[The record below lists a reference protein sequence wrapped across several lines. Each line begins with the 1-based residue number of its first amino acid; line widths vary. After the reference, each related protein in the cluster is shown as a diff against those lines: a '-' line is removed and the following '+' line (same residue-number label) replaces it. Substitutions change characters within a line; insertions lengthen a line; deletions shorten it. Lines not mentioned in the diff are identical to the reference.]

1 MLTQATPRFMVTEF
15 SPQGRRLGALRHL
28 VAVGATLAAIVL
40 AHPAFAGDP
49 FRTENPRAI
58 GDTTERA
65 FRVLFQEGNYQE
77 SNTILKDA
85 AKEEPKEPLI
95 YAMKAAFA
103 YLEEDWDDLDSY
115 ATRTRETAEELT
127 TTDALRGNLYTA
139 VGHFLEGAYI
149 ISREGTIRGTPQAL
163 NKLQKVFHHLGE
175 AEKISAEDPEV
186 NLIKGFMDLMLAVN
200 LPFADPA
207 EAIKRLR
214 DYAGP
219 DYLAYRGL
227 AVGYRDL
234 DKYAE
239 ALAAVNQAL
248 QITPDNP
255 ELFYLKAQIL
265 VEKGGDRDLALL
277 QEAQANFDAALA
289 QAPAKFPP
297 GLQRQLQKERDRNAR
312 RIQRLTAPS

>member
-1 MLTQATPRFMVTEF
+1 MVTEF
-15 SPQGRRLGALRHL
+15 SPQGRRLGALRYL
-28 VAVGATLAAIVL
+28 VAVGTTLAAIVL
-40 AHPAFAGDP
+40 AHPALAGDP
-49 FRTENPRAI
+49 FRTTNPHAI

-65 FRVLFQEGNYQE
+65 FRVLFQEGNYQQ
-77 SNTILKDA
+77 SATILKDA
-85 AKEEPKEPLI
+85 AKEEPKEPLV

-103 YLEEDWDDLDSY
+103 YLEEDWDNLDTY
-115 ATRTRETAEELT
+115 ASRTRETGEELT
-127 TTDALRGNLYTA
+127 KTDALRGNLYTA

-149 ISREGTIRGTPQAL
+149 ISTEGTIRGTPQAL
-163 NKLQKVFHHLGE
+163 NKLQKVFHYLDE

-227 AVGYRDL
+227 ALGYRDL
-234 DKYAE
+234 DQQAD

-248 QITPDNP
+248 QLTPNNP

-312 RIQRLTAPS
+312 RIQRLTSPS